1 MMSSNTTSGSTYTWT
16 QTNGYDPTV
25 RYVQYSPGQITTEL
39 VSTPQNPE
47 ESAFDKGGEYS
58 KRRETKNISPK
69 LYIKY
74 VKSKLGKIET
84 KRVQERLGKLKK
96 MISYADNMGQQ
107 ALYEELSREIAVL
120 VQEAEMVA
128 QGVDQYL
135 EKEHI
140 TKFIGKV
147 KDRTVLFERLEEFP
161 RVVPKKV
168 RDKLDKLKKANTF
181 DEYWIVY
188 VDYTTEVLKTV
199 KEKVREKDPIVFG
212 MLSFL
217 PDRFY
222 YIADWQDR
230 YCDLRLRDMVKA
242 LKEDDPEFELDKH
255 PDLTEERFKQI
266 VDDVRSR
273 AEILDKTKPANY
285 KKILK
290 DLEEPIEKAPKIAEP
305 KKGWWSRWLS

>member
-1 MMSSNTTSGSTYTWT
+1 MYSGTGTSSTISWT
-16 QTNGYDPTV
+16 QAAAYDPIV
-25 RYVQYSPGQITTEL
+25 RYVQHSPGQITAEL
-39 VSTPQNPE
+39 VASHE
-47 ESAFDKGGEYS
+47 EAAFAKGGEYS
-58 KRRETKNISPK
+58 KKRETKDISPK

-84 KRVQERLGKLKK
+84 NRVKERLSKLKK

-107 ALYEELSREIAVL
+107 ALYEELSKEIAVL

-135 EKEHI
+135 DKEHI

-161 RVVPKKV
+161 RIVPKKI

-188 VDYTTEVLKTV
+188 VDYTSEVLKTV
-199 KEKVREKDPIVFG
+199 QEKVREKDPIIFG
-212 MLSFL
+212 KLSFL
-217 PDRFY
+217 PDRY
-222 YIADWQDR
+222 YFVADWFDKF
-230 YCDLRLRDMVKA
+230 CDLTLSKLVKS

-266 VDDVRSR
+266 VADVRSR
-273 AEILDKTKPANY
+273 DELLQKTNSKNY
-285 KKILK
+285 KKNIVLSDIILLK
-290 DLEEPIEKAPKIAEP
+290 TI
-305 KKGWWSRWLS
+305 

>member
-1 MMSSNTTSGSTYTWT
+1 MYSGTGSTNTTSWAQSTA
-16 QTNGYDPTV
+16 YDPIV
-25 RYVQYSPGQITTEL
+25 RYVQHSPGSITAEL
-39 VSTPQNPE
+39 VTSHE
-47 ESAFDKGGEYS
+47 EAAFAKGVEYP
-58 KRRETKNISPK
+58 KKRETRDISPK
-69 LYIKY
+69 LYIRY

-84 KRVQERLGKLKK
+84 KRVQERLSKLKK

-135 EKEHI
+135 DKEHI

-161 RVVPKKV
+161 RIVPKKI

-188 VDYTTEVLKTV
+188 VDYTSEVLKTV
-199 KEKVREKDPIVFG
+199 QEKVREKDPIIFG
-212 MLSFL
+212 KLSFL
-217 PDRFY
+217 PDRY
-222 YIADWQDR
+222 YFVADWFDKF
-230 YCDLRLRDMVKA
+230 CDLTLSKLVKS

-266 VDDVRSR
+266 VADVRSR
-273 AEILDKTKPANY
+273 DELLQKTNSKNY

-305 KKGWWSRWLS
+305 KRKWWKKWLS